1 MTQIYEVEFASS
13 QDAILQENNTMNQEK
28 QTIEQSLK
36 RLEKI
41 VEELNARDVDV
52 EEGLKKFKEGVE
64 LVKICRNRLGEAENE
79 FKKLQAELTV
89 DSNKEYVDN
98 EV

>member
-1 MTQIYEVEFASS
+1 MKES
-13 QDAILQENNTMNQEK
+13 K
-28 QTIEQSLK
+28 QNIEQSLQ

-52 EEGLKKFKEGVE
+52 EEGLTKFKEGVE
-64 LVKICRNRLGEAENE
+64 LIKVCRGRLGEAKNE
-79 FKKLQAELTV
+79 FKKLQAELEITE
-89 DSNKEYVDN
+89 NAAYTGE

>member
-1 MTQIYEVEFASS
+1 MYIHMA
-13 QDAILQENNTMNQEK
+13 AEK

-41 VEELNARDVDV
+41 VEELNVRDVDV

-64 LVKICRNRLGEAENE
+64 LVKLCRSRLGEAENE
-79 FKKLQAELTV
+79 FKKLQAEL
-89 DSNKEYVDN
+89 DADGKNGYAN
-98 EV
+98 GEV

>member
-1 MTQIYEVEFASS
+1 MA
-13 QDAILQENNTMNQEK
+13 LEK

-41 VEELNARDVDV
+41 VEELNVRDVDV

-64 LVKICRNRLGEAENE
+64 LIKLCRGRLGEAENE
-79 FKKLQAELTV
+79 FKKLQAEL
-89 DSNKEYVDN
+89 DGNGN
-98 EV
+98 A

>member
-1 MTQIYEVEFASS
+1 MAP
-13 QDAILQENNTMNQEK
+13 EK
-28 QTIEQSLK
+28 QTIEQSLN

-64 LVKICRNRLGEAENE
+64 LVKLCRNRLGEAENE
-79 FKKLQAELTV
+79 FKKLQAEL
-89 DSNKEYVDN
+89 DIGGKSGYADG

>member
-1 MTQIYEVEFASS
+1 MAS
-13 QDAILQENNTMNQEK
+13 EK
-28 QTIEQSLK
+28 QSIEQSLK

-64 LVKICRNRLGEAENE
+64 LVQACRKRLGEAENE
-79 FKKLQAELTV
+79 FKKLQAEL
-89 DSNKEYVDN
+89 DADGNA
-98 EV
+98 

>member
-1 MTQIYEVEFASS
+1 MITQ
-13 QDAILQENNTMNQEK
+13 K
-28 QTIEQSLK
+28 QSIEQSLK

-64 LVKICRNRLGEAENE
+64 LIKFCRGRLGEAENE
-79 FKKLQAELTV
+79 FKKLQAELDT
-89 DSNKEYVDN
+89 DGNKGYTDG

>member
-1 MTQIYEVEFASS
+1 MSTQ
-13 QDAILQENNTMNQEK
+13 K

-52 EEGLKKFKEGVE
+52 EEGLRKFKEGVE
-64 LVKICRNRLGEAENE
+64 LITFCRSRLGEAENE
-79 FKKLQAELTV
+79 FKKLQAELDV
-89 DSNKEYVDN
+89 DGSKGYADR

>member
-1 MTQIYEVEFASS
+1 MVS
-13 QDAILQENNTMNQEK
+13 EK
-28 QTIEQSLK
+28 QSIEQSLK

-64 LVKICRNRLGEAENE
+64 LVKFCRARLGEAENE
-79 FKKLQAELTV
+79 FKKLQTELDT
-89 DSNKEYVDN
+89 DGKKGYSGG

>member
-1 MTQIYEVEFASS
+1 MV
-13 QDAILQENNTMNQEK
+13 QEK

-52 EEGLKKFKEGVE
+52 EDGLKKFKEGVE
-64 LVKICRNRLGEAENE
+64 LVKLCRDRLGEAENE
-79 FKKLQAELTV
+79 FKKLQSELEM
-89 DSNKEYVDN
+89 NADN
-98 EV
+98 NDA

>member
-1 MTQIYEVEFASS
+1 MVTQ
-13 QDAILQENNTMNQEK
+13 K
-28 QTIEQSLK
+28 QNIEDSLK

-64 LVKICRNRLGEAENE
+64 LVKFCRERLGEAENE
-79 FKKLQAELTV
+79 FKKLQAEL
-89 DSNKEYVDN
+89 DADGKKDYSDR

>member
-1 MTQIYEVEFASS
+1 MSVQ
-13 QDAILQENNTMNQEK
+13 K

-52 EEGLKKFKEGVE
+52 EQGLLKFKEGVE
-64 LVKICRNRLGEAENE
+64 LVKLCRSRLGEAENE
-79 FKKLQAELTV
+79 FKKLQKELET
-89 DSNKEYVDN
+89 DEGDRYTQ
-98 EV
+98 EEI

>member
-1 MTQIYEVEFASS
+1 MSS
-13 QDAILQENNTMNQEK
+13 QK

-52 EEGLKKFKEGVE
+52 EEGLAKFKEGVE
-64 LVKICRNRLGEAENE
+64 LIKACRSQLGQAENE
-79 FKKLQAELTV
+79 FKKLQKELDADDKSTFFEGGENNS
-89 DSNKEYVDN
+89 DEL
-98 EV
+98 

>member
-1 MTQIYEVEFASS
+1 MAS
-13 QDAILQENNTMNQEK
+13 EK
-28 QTIEQSLK
+28 QSIEQSLK

-64 LVKICRNRLGEAENE
+64 LVKLCRARLGEAENE
-79 FKKLQAELTV
+79 FKKLQAEL
-89 DSNKEYVDN
+89 DMDGKAGYSDE

>member
-1 MTQIYEVEFASS
+1 MSTQ
-13 QDAILQENNTMNQEK
+13 K

-52 EEGLKKFKEGVE
+52 EDGLKKFKEGVE
-64 LVKICRNRLGEAENE
+64 LIKLCRSRLGEAENE
-79 FKKLQAELTV
+79 FKKLQVEL
-89 DSNKEYVDN
+89 DSDSSTSYSGKE
-98 EV
+98 

>member
-1 MTQIYEVEFASS
+1 MT
-13 QDAILQENNTMNQEK
+13 LEK

-52 EEGLKKFKEGVE
+52 EDGLKKFKEGVE
-64 LVKICRNRLGEAENE
+64 LVKLCRDRLGEAENE
-79 FKKLQAELTV
+79 FKKLQSELEM
-89 DSNKEYVDN
+89 NADN
-98 EV
+98 NDA

>member
-1 MTQIYEVEFASS
+1 MITQ
-13 QDAILQENNTMNQEK
+13 K
-28 QTIEQSLK
+28 QTIEQSLG

-64 LVKICRNRLGEAENE
+64 LIKICRSRLGEAENE
-79 FKKLQAELTV
+79 FKKLQVELET
-89 DSNKEYVDN
+89 STGSGYNHE